1 MKQEKVEK
9 KEKTKN
15 THFLYE
21 ERVKIECLLSEGYG
35 TNKIARKIDR
45 SKSSVSH
52 EINHNSVHG
61 VYTAK
66 KAHLKAY
73 QRRWRAKLQC
83 MKVVL
88 NSILRNYVESSIKKY
103 WSPEAIAGR
112 IKYVEIG
119 IPYANKDSIYK
130 YVKSPYGRQL
140 EEYLWYQ
147 GNSHQSTTKRSDL
160 ENRTF
165 IDQRPIT
172 VEKRHFFWDWEGD
185 FIVSGKDGSGAL
197 LVLVERKSRYVLI
210 FKLDDRKVETINA
223 VLRLVFGSG
232 QLVANSLT
240 IDNDICFKHH
250 PQMSKIIGAPIFFCH
265 PYHSWEKGQVEKM
278 NQLIRRF
285 IKKGSDIS
293 KVSEQKVRWVQ
304 NILNNKPLKC
314 LGFYT
319 PNEVLLRSSRLK
331 KFVQKNT
338 AREVLTEIS
347 NLSKCSV

>member
-1 MKQEKVEK
+1 MKNKTK
-9 KEKTKN
+9 SHEKT
-15 THFLYE
+15 THISYE
-21 ERVKIECLLSEGYG
+21 ERVKIECLLGQGYG
-35 TNKIARKIDR
+35 NNKIAKTLGR
-45 SKSSVSH
+45 SKSSVSD
-52 EINHNSVHG
+52 EINCNSVRG

-66 KAHLKAY
+66 KAQLKAY
-73 QRRWRAKLQC
+73 QKRWRAKLQS
-83 MKVVL
+83 MKVAMD
-88 NSILRNYVESSIKKY
+88 STLRSYVENGLKKY

-112 IKYVEIG
+112 IKYVEKE
-119 IPYANKDSIYK
+119 IPYASKDSIYK

-147 GNSHQSTTKRSDL
+147 GKKMQPAKPRPDL
-160 ENRTF
+160 HDRVF
-165 IDQRPIT
+165 IDQRPKSAL
-172 VEKRHFFWDWEGD
+172 KRRFFWDWEGD

-210 FKLDDRKVETINA
+210 FKLNDRKVETINA

-285 IKKGSDIS
+285 IKKGCDIS
-293 KVSEQKVRWVQ
+293 KVSEERVQWVQ
-304 NILNNKPLKC
+304 DILNGKPLKC

-319 PNEVLLRSSRLK
+319 PQEVLMRSARLK
-331 KFVQKNT
+331 KFTQKNT
-338 AREVLTEIS
+338 AQTVLA
-347 NLSKCSV
+347 NLQKCSV